1 MTKQELGQQPP
12 QRKPRMDRSHPQW
25 TKFIEHLAGSEGCNF
40 RIAEPWEGTHDPE
53 TFDCDGTFSIAE
65 KVLAEYDVE
74 IDSSIGYFEDLGT
87 SCSCSLVLEF
97 GSAEFW
103 SH

>member
-1 MTKQELGQQPP
+1 
-12 QRKPRMDRSHPQW
+12 MDRCHPQW
-25 TKFIEHLAGSEGCNF
+25 RNFIERLAGSEGCNF
-40 RIAEPWEGTHDPE
+40 RIAEAWEEADDAE

-65 KVLAEYDVE
+65 RVLAEYDV
-74 IDSSIGYFEDLGT
+74 DVDASIKYLEDLGT
-87 SCSCSLVLEF
+87 SCSCSLVLNF